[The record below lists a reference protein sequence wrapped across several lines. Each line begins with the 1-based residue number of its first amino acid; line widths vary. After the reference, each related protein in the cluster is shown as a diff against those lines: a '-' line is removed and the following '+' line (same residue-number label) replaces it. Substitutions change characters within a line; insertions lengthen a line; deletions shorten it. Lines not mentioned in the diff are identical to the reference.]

1 MFFYNND
8 ASEIEIDSIKFYGNA
23 GANNIDFEELKK
35 NPVRWGSGC

>member
-23 GANNIDFEELKK
+23 GANNIDFEKKKK
-35 NPVRWGSGC
+35 NPVR